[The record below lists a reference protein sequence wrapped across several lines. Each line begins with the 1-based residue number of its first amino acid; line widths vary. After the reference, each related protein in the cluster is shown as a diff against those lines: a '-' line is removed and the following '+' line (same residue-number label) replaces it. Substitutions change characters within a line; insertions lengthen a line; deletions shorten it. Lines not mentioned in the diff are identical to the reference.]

1 MPSDREFHLPEF
13 DESSIA
19 AVHLLQGVVDHDE
32 GRVWNLVLSHQ
43 TRLDGYFNRIGLRLV
58 VEPDEGFAF
67 LRQME
72 ESELMPVRGYDQLPK
87 LVRKKRL
94 SFDATLACV
103 LLRDRLRRFEED
115 EVDNARCV
123 ISTDE
128 LFEQWK
134 PFFPATDDDVK
145 LKKALLAT
153 LSTLEEL
160 KFIHEFTKEPQDWEI
175 RRILKARMPVADLEK
190 LRDDLKAESDAR
202 AERALA
208 GADHE

>member
-1 MPSDREFHLPEF
+1 MPNDREFHLPEF

-19 AVHLLQGVVDHDE
+19 AVHLLQGVVDHDD
-32 GRVWNLVLSHQ
+32 GRVWNLVLTHQ
-43 TRLDGYFNRIGLRLV
+43 TRLDSYFNRIGLRLV
-58 VEPDEGFAF
+58 VDPDEGFAF

-103 LLRDRLRRFEED
+103 LLRDKLRQFEEE

-123 ISTDE
+123 ISTDD

-134 PFFPATDDDVK
+134 PFFPTADDDVK
-145 LKKALLAT
+145 LKRALLVA
-153 LSTLEEL
+153 LGTLEEV
-160 KFIHEFTKEPQDWEI
+160 KFIREFTKEPQEWEI

-190 LRDDLKAESDAR
+190 LRDDLKADSDAR
-202 AERALA
+202 AERTST

>member
-32 GRVWNLVLSHQ
+32 GRGWNLVLNHQ
-43 TRLDGYFNRIGLRLV
+43 TRLDSYFNRIGLRLV

-94 SFDATLACV
+94 SFDATLAW
-103 LLRDRLRRFEED
+103 
-115 EVDNARCV
+115 
-123 ISTDE
+123 T
-128 LFEQWK
+128 
-134 PFFPATDDDVK
+134 
-145 LKKALLAT
+145 T
-153 LSTLEEL
+153 L
-160 KFIHEFTKEPQDWEI
+160 
-175 RRILKARMPVADLEK
+175 K
-190 LRDDLKAESDAR
+190 LRP
-202 AERALA
+202 
-208 GADHE
+208 